1 MWNKERFFLFV
12 VANFNKK
19 LGKTC
24 SILHRLHHI
33 KYSLRSCFKTVLCFL
48 QMISKYLKNT
58 HASTH
63 NQYDMELLDVFAL
76 EHEKKDFTDVGNR

>member
-1 MWNKERFFLFV
+1 
-12 VANFNKK
+12 
-19 LGKTC
+19 
-24 SILHRLHHI
+24 
-33 KYSLRSCFKTVLCFL
+33 
-48 QMISKYLKNT
+48 MISKYLENT